1 MNHIQD
7 MYKNE
12 AELIRLQ
19 DSAAMNKIHWVIM
32 GTYCSLC
39 ASTPSTF
46 MFLYLYVNFLLFV

>member
-19 DSAAMNKIHWVIM
+19 DWNPMESRDDGWMTMDDH
-32 GTYCSLC
+32 G
-39 ASTPSTF
+39 
-46 MFLYLYVNFLLFV
+46 